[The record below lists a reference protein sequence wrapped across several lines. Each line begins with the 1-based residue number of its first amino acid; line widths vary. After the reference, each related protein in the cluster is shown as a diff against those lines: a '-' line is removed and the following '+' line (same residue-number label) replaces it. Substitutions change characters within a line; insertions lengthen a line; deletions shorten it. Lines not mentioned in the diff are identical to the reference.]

1 MNGLVL
7 SKSSQEN
14 DLKRYFTAVLEL
26 SQSDNKFP
34 INIDEVWQ
42 LVYAERG
49 VAVKAL
55 KKNFFEYE
63 DFISFD
69 QNVKRETGSSVKTDY
84 FLSLSCLE
92 YFIARKVRP
101 VFEVYRQVFH
111 KVAETPSYQI
121 ADPIKRAERWIEEE
135 KERQLLQAQNKKM
148 LPKAEYYDEVLQ
160 KKSTF
165 TMTEVADEMGL
176 SVHKLTK
183 ELICHDIIYKASG
196 RYLLKVPFKG
206 WRLHE
211 TRTPNNAHATPYLV
225 WNERG
230 RMFIHKLRDNN
241 WNARATINEINPE
254 WNGSLQ
260 IDCNAAS

>member
-1 MNGLVL
+1 MENKSIGELLPIENKNGLQAVNARFLYEWLEVKKHFPEWFSTQIRRCDLVENVDYQCLGLQGAKPNGGRPIVEYAL
-7 SKSSQEN
+7 SINAAKEISMMSQTE
-14 DLKRYFTAVLEL
+14 KGKQARRYFIEC
-26 SQSDNKFP
+26 
-34 INIDEVWQ
+34 
-42 LVYAERG
+42 ERI
-49 VAVKAL
+49 AK
-55 KKNFFEYE
+55 
-63 DFISFD
+63 
-69 QNVKRETGSSVKTDY
+69 
-84 FLSLSCLE
+84 SLLL
-92 YFIARKVRP
+92 
-101 VFEVYRQVFH
+101 
-111 KVAETPSYQI
+111 PSYQI

-241 WNARATINEINPE
+241 WNARATIKEINPE